1 MVLALLSCSA
11 RWNGMESVGAC
22 VRWMHEHFPFARSL
36 ARLLA
41 MQSSCSF
48 FCSSVGPSDG
58 LPSPPSSVLTPKM
71 PSAAPIYDARPRP
84 SPPLRLVSAPSVKMR
99 PFQLLLSPP
108 AAERGVGVARAAK
121 QEKIEPVSNRP
132 RARRGAVG
140 RSGGRSHKGHY
151 LSQIALGSE
160 TFYLP
165 LPPPPPLPPRPPSHF
180 SSSTFPAR

>member
-1 MVLALLSCSA
+1 MNTFPLPARPSSRYAEQLL
-11 RWNGMESVGAC
+11 
-22 VRWMHEHFPFARSL
+22 
-36 ARLLA
+36 
-41 MQSSCSF
+41 F

-84 SPPLRLVSAPSVKMR
+84 SASLRLVSAPSVKMR

-140 RSGGRSHKGHY
+140 RTE
-151 LSQIALGSE
+151 SQR
-160 TFYLP
+160 P
-165 LPPPPPLPPRPPSHF
+165 LPVADCFGLRNVLPPSSAAAARPCRPVRRLISVVQH
-180 SSSTFPAR
+180 SRLVNKVGELSGRVGATGRTTE

>member
-1 MVLALLSCSA
+1 
-11 RWNGMESVGAC
+11 
-22 VRWMHEHFPFARSL
+22 
-36 ARLLA
+36 
-41 MQSSCSF
+41 
-48 FCSSVGPSDG
+48 
-58 LPSPPSSVLTPKM
+58 
-71 PSAAPIYDARPRP
+71 
-84 SPPLRLVSAPSVKMR
+84 MR

-165 LPPPPPLPPRPPSHF
+165 LPPPPPALAAPSAVSF
-180 SSSTFPAR
+180 Q